1 MNAQLHTLAKKA
13 GLKYF
18 GSASDIV
25 DVKAL
30 DVTYAKILS
39 DKKEFGQITPANGMK
54 VFSLIITHSLF
65 NWGWKQELKGME
77 MLTERIVVCSRAGT
91 KRFQLQLWRCC
102 FQVCEEE

>member
-1 MNAQLHTLAKKA
+1 MNAQLNTYAKKA

-54 VFSLIITHSLF
+54 VFFSSCLCPYFSIGVG
-65 NWGWKQELKGME
+65 NRM
-77 MLTERIVVCSRAGT
+77 
-91 KRFQLQLWRCC
+91 
-102 FQVCEEE
+102 